1 LRVLLADAHLRDP
14 TLGAPKLVLRLGA
27 GLEELGHEVDYL
39 FADDVPAWLRE
50 RRVLYASFPA
60 LVAQRALKGNH
71 DVVHVASGD
80 SAMLGPLSISR
91 RRGRWVLVNLVHG
104 MEHIHWKE
112 LKRFHAKRGGG
123 LNLRHRMLYG
133 GVRLRE
139 VELSVRWS
147 DAIHCQCEQDRRFV
161 VEHGW
166 QPESKV
172 FVVQPGVDDV
182 YLKSSPARLT
192 EPSIFFLGT
201 WTPRKGV
208 FELVE
213 AFAQVV
219 DKVPRAQLVVAGA
232 HRDAEVVLSDFPE
245 PLRKNVTVLP
255 TVPDPPQRLIEVM
268 QACSVGVLPSHYEGF
283 GMAFLEM
290 MSVGLPV
297 IGTETGGMP
306 DIIQDGQNGLIVPA
320 RDPAR
325 LAQALID
332 VLSNEAERRRM
343 AAAAT
348 QTARG
353 YTWRRQAEALT
364 VLYESILPKV

>member
-1 LRVLLADAHLRDP
+1 
-14 TLGAPKLVLRLGA
+14 
-27 GLEELGHEVDYL
+27 
-39 FADDVPAWLRE
+39 
-50 RRVLYASFPA
+50 
-60 LVAQRALKGNH
+60 
-71 DVVHVASGD
+71 
-80 SAMLGPLSISR
+80 
-91 RRGRWVLVNLVHG
+91 

-112 LKRFHAKRGGG
+112 LKRFHAERGGG

-133 GVRLRE
+133 GVRLRQ

-147 DAIHCQCEQDRRFV
+147 DAIHCQCEQDRHFV

-166 QPESKV
+166 QPETKV

-182 YLKSSPARLT
+182 YLKSSLARLT

-213 AFAQVV
+213 AFTQVV
-219 DKVPRAQLVVAGA
+219 GKVPGAKLIVAGA
-232 HRDAEVVLSDFPE
+232 HRDSDFVLSDFPE
-245 PLRKNVTVLP
+245 RLRNNVTVLP
-255 TVPDPPQRLIEVM
+255 TVPDPPAKLIELM
-268 QACSVGVLPSHYEGF
+268 QTCSVGVLPSHYEGF

-306 DIIQDGQNGLIVPA
+306 DLIQSGSNGLIVPS
-320 RDPAR
+320 RDSAR

-332 VLSNEAERRRM
+332 VLSNEGERRRM
-343 AAAAT
+343 AAAAAK
-348 QTARG
+348 TARAF
-353 YTWRRQAEALT
+353 TWRRQAEALT
-364 VLYESILPKV
+364 ALYESILPKA